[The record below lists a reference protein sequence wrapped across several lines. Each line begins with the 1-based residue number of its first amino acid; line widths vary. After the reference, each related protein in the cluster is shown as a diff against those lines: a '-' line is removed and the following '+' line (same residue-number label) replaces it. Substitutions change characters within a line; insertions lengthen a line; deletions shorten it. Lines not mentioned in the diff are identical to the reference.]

1 MKPITYKITTGYKD
15 NVVSQIEVE
24 GFLAFEL
31 YGYQW
36 GIHEERSHEADG
48 SFTEWVVS
56 EISTGHQLNCYLETE
71 KEDAAVRAYKYLL
84 NKGEIMVRY
93 HVERARMKLQ
103 EYEMQQ
109 LQTGQ
114 A

>member
-1 MKPITYKITTGYKD
+1 MKPITYKITRGD
-15 NVVSQIEVE
+15 HGLPQQFNEVA

-36 GIHEERSHEADG
+36 GIHEERSHKADG

-56 EISTGHQLNCYLETE
+56 EISTGHQLNAYLETE
-71 KEDAAVRAYKYLL
+71 KQDASDRAYTYLL
-84 NKGEIMVRY
+84 NKGEIMVKY

-103 EYEMQQ
+103 EYEMQKVSE
-109 LQTGQ
+109 G
-114 A
+114 